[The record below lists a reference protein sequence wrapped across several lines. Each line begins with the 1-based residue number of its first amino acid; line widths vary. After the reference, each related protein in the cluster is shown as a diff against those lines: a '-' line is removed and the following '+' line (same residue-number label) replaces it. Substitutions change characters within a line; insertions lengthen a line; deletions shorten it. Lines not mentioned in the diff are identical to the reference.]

1 MTKAATRTKKKEL
14 LATTPKQ
21 DKHQQPQQTEKQYQ
35 QPQPTEQE
43 KQLQQ
48 IGTKTLQRDTHQ

>member
-1 MTKAATRTKKKEL
+1 MRNLIKDKVLNLTHDIKKYKQREWLKRQPEQKKKL

-35 QPQPTEQE
+35 QP
-43 KQLQQ
+43 
-48 IGTKTLQRDTHQ
+48 

>member
-35 QPQPTEQE
+35 QP
-43 KQLQQ
+43 
-48 IGTKTLQRDTHQ
+48 